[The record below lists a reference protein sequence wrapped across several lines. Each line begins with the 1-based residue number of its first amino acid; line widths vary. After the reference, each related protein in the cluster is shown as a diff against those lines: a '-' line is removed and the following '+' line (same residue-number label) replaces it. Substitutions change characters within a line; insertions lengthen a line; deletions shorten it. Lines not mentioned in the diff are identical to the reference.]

1 MRIDFREIEV
11 TDIEGNKSTVDISK
25 ALGNAMYQKTAEL
38 AQNIYKNGEVE
49 LSPEQVKSVKK
60 YTSTC
65 FVAYVQMAVNKI
77 LLEACEQKVQ

>member
-1 MRIDFREIEV
+1 MRIDFR
-11 TDIEGNKSTVDISK
+11 TS
-25 ALGNAMYQKTAEL
+25 
-38 AQNIYKNGEVE
+38 EVE